1 MTTRVAILDER
12 PIFRV
17 GAEHVL
23 GAEVAVHVVA
33 EFGRNTDALSLVR
46 EHGVNLLL
54 VPVEDALN
62 ILKMLREKREE
73 VAVLA
78 LADDPNGDLA
88 AQAVRMGARG
98 ILDVKAEPDTLVEAV
113 RAVVSGRRFLSQ
125 ELEDSLIAH
134 RDKPDR
140 APHEMLSE
148 REFQV
153 FIKLARGTSAADIA
167 RELSLSVKSVAT
179 YRDRL
184 MEKMKLKSNSELTY
198 YAMKKGLLQ

>member
-1 MTTRVAILDER
+1 MTTRVAIFDER

-23 GAEVAVHVVA
+23 SAEVGVHVVA
-33 EFGRNTDALSLVR
+33 ESGSNMDALSLVR

-62 ILKMLREKREE
+62 ILKSLREKRED

-98 ILDVKAEPDTLVEAV
+98 IVDVKAEPETLVDAI
-113 RAVVSGRRFLSQ
+113 RTVVSGRRFLSQ
-125 ELEDSLIAH
+125 KLEDSLIANP
-134 RDKPDR
+134 DKPDR
-140 APHEMLSE
+140 APHELLSE

-153 FIKLARGTSAADIA
+153 FIKLARGSSAADIA
-167 RELSLSVKSVAT
+167 GELSLSVKSVAT

-184 MEKMKLKSNSELTY
+184 MEKMSLKSNSELTY